1 MADKNGTLSGISKFV
16 CKSEQILKPDGVDGN
31 VAPIP
36 TTQHN
41 TAAVKSIAYDDRG
54 SKAPMTEAQ
63 FEAELQREAA
73 NVADAAA
80 AESKSTRA
88 QQEARDAE
96 IAKRMEEEDKEQQKK
111 RDLQEKADAELA
123 KRMEAATNDAAPNAV
138 GVIHTKPKSPSGC
151 PSRSPS
157 RSPSRHSP
165 SRQSPSRRSPSR
177 RRSCRRRSP
186 SRRRSCRRRSASRRS
201 PRRSR
206 RAPSSHPN
214 ATSTPP
220 LARSSSSGH

>member
-80 AESKSTRA
+80 AELKSTRA
-88 QQEARDAE
+88 QQEAKDAE

-138 GVIHTKPKSPSGC
+138 GVIHTKPKFAKWLPK
-151 PSRSPS
+151 PQPTS

-186 SRRRSCRRRSASRRS
+186 SRRS

-206 RAPSSHPN
+206 RVQSYLPN

>member
-1 MADKNGTLSGISKFV
+1 M
-16 CKSEQILKPDGVDGN
+16 KPDGVDGN

-54 SKAPMTEAQ
+54 SNAPMTEAQ

-80 AESKSTRA
+80 AELKSTRA
-88 QQEARDAE
+88 KQEAKDAE

-138 GVIHTKPKSPSGC
+138 GVIHTKPKFAKWLPKPQPKPQSEPPQSEPAESESPQSE
-151 PSRSPS
+151 SPPQL
-157 RSPSRHSP
+157 SPPQSEPPPQLSP
-165 SRQSPSRRSPSR
+165 PQSE
-177 RRSCRRRSP
+177 
-186 SRRRSCRRRSASRRS
+186 
-201 PRRSR
+201 
-206 RAPSSHPN
+206 
-214 ATSTPP
+214 PP
-220 LARSSSSGH
+220 PQL

>member
-1 MADKNGTLSGISKFV
+1 LADKNGTLSGISKFV

-80 AESKSTRA
+80 AELKSTRA
-88 QQEARDAE
+88 QQEAKDAE
-96 IAKRMEEEDKEQQKK
+96 IAKRMEEEDKAQQKK
-111 RDLQEKADAELA
+111 RDLSPQALLSNSLSTVLRWVKSACFNLMHLLFFSPPPSVQVM
-123 KRMEAATNDAAPNAV
+123 RPCNTPSPHQQV
-138 GVIHTKPKSPSGC
+138 SPS
-151 PSRSPS
+151 
-157 RSPSRHSP
+157 
-165 SRQSPSRRSPSR
+165 
-177 RRSCRRRSP
+177 
-186 SRRRSCRRRSASRRS
+186 
-201 PRRSR
+201 
-206 RAPSSHPN
+206 SSL
-214 ATSTPP
+214 TFLS
-220 LARSSSSGH
+220 